1 MNDRFHRCPLPLP
14 GLALVERQPIAD
26 QRGYLERLF
35 CADTFA
41 ALGLAKPIIQINRT
55 LTRTRGTVR
64 GMHFQHPPHAETKLI
79 RAVRGRVFDVAVDLR
94 PDSPTH
100 RRWTAT
106 ELSATNL
113 RGLFIPEGVAHGFL
127 TLEPDSD
134 VLYQIA
140 PAFTPGHAAGV
151 RWDDP
156 AFAINWPDVPALM
169 SPADAAYADYDD

>member
-1 MNDRFHRCPLPLP
+1 MRFQATDIAGVVIVEAEPHTDLRGGFARLHCPD
-14 GLALVERQPIAD
+14 E
-26 QRGYLERLF
+26 
-35 CADTFA
+35 FA
-41 ALGLAKPIIQINRT
+41 AAGIAFSPVQTSISTNPTPGTLRGL
-55 LTRTRGTVR
+55 
-64 GMHFQHPPHAETKLI
+64 HFQDAPHAETKLV

-140 PAFTPGHAAGV
+140 PHFTPGYAAGV
-151 RWDDP
+151 RWNDP
-156 AFAINWPDVPALM
+156 AFAVDWPGIPALM
-169 SPADAAYADYDD
+169 SPTDAAYADYDD

>member
-1 MNDRFHRCPLPLP
+1 MRFLATDIAGVVIVEAEPHSDMRGGFARLHCP
-14 GLALVERQPIAD
+14 D
-26 QRGYLERLF
+26 K
-35 CADTFA
+35 FA
-41 ALGLAKPIIQINRT
+41 AAGIVFAPIQTSISTNPTPGTLRGL
-55 LTRTRGTVR
+55 
-64 GMHFQHPPHAETKLI
+64 HFQKAPHAETKLV

-113 RGLFIPEGVAHGFL
+113 RGVFIPEGVAHGFL
-127 TLEPDSD
+127 TLEPYTD

-140 PAFTPGHAAGV
+140 PAFTPGYAAGV

-156 AFAINWPDVPALM
+156 AFAITWPGVPALM
-169 SPADAAYADYDD
+169 SAADAAYVDYDD